1 MSATGNFGISE
12 FTTHPWPFERDVER
26 YAAHGVDFIEICEH
40 KLSGDYAAPLA
51 TIPKAGLRVSS
62 VQTTVHS
69 LFPDSLQ
76 SQPADPNARL
86 ERILQSMERIA
97 PHVPAATPFVVVTGA
112 APGGDVA
119 RVLGFA
125 ETALGQLAEAASGHG
140 MRIAYEALN
149 PVLFNTD
156 TALWN
161 LWEALDL
168 VRSIGHPAL
177 GLCVDTWND
186 FPTPDAAGAIAE
198 CGDRIFLVQI
208 SDYRRPHAHAD
219 RVSLGDGRI
228 DNAALV
234 RAARSAGYTGP
245 FVLEIFSAESLEDSI
260 WRSNLDDA
268 IERNKAAF
276 ATLWE
281 RSAP

>member
-1 MSATGNFGISE
+1 MSATGTFGISE

-26 YAAHGVDFIEICEH
+26 YAAHGVDFIEVCEH
-40 KLSGDYAAPLA
+40 KLEGDYTAPLA

-76 SQPADPNARL
+76 AQPVDPTARV

-97 PHVPAATPFVVVTGA
+97 PHVPAQTPFVIVTGA

-119 RVLGFA
+119 GVLRFA
-125 ETALGQLAEAASGHG
+125 ESALAKLAQAAQGWG
-140 MRIAYEALN
+140 MRVAYEALN

-156 TALWN
+156 TALWD
-161 LWEALDL
+161 LREALEL
-168 VRSIGHPAL
+168 VRSIGHPSL

-186 FPTPDAAGAIAE
+186 FPTPDAPGAIAE
-198 CGDRIFLVQI
+198 CSDRIFLVQI

-219 RVSLGDGRI
+219 RVGLGEGRI
-228 DNAALV
+228 DNVALM
-234 RAARSAGYTGP
+234 RAARSVGYCGP
-245 FVLEIFSAESLEDSI
+245 FVLEIFSAESLDDSI
-260 WRSNLDDA
+260 WCSDLDDV
-268 IERNKAAF
+268 IERNKDAF
-276 ATLWE
+276 SDLWK

>member
-26 YAAHGVDFIEICEH
+26 YAAHGVDAIEVCEH
-40 KLSGDYAAPLA
+40 KLSGDYAALLG
-51 TIPKAGLRVSS
+51 TIPEAGLQVSS

-76 SQPADPNARL
+76 SEPADPNARV

-97 PHVPAATPFVVVTGA
+97 PHVPAQTPFVVVTGA
-112 APGGDVA
+112 APEGDVA
-119 RVLGFA
+119 RVLRFA
-125 ETALGQLAEAASGHG
+125 ETALGRLAESARGLG

-156 TALWN
+156 TALWD
-161 LWEALDL
+161 LREALDL
-168 VRSIGHPAL
+168 VRSVGHASL

-186 FPTPDAAGAIAE
+186 FPTPGAPGAIAE

-219 RVSLGDGRI
+219 RVSLGDGEI
-228 DNAALV
+228 DNAALM
-234 RAARSAGYTGP
+234 RAARTAGYAGP
-245 FVLEIFSAESLEDSI
+245 FVLEIFSAESLDDSI
-260 WRSNLDDA
+260 WCSNLDDV

-276 ATLWE
+276 ADLWE